1 MKLTWFGHSAFR
13 IEYQGVVVMLDPF
26 LDNPTWDGDNAAAWD
41 GADYVALTHGHAD
54 HIGSTVEIASGTGA
68 TVIANPEICK
78 YLAELGVTATEAI
91 NHGGEL
97 TFDGFSVAYVP
108 AWHSSSNDSEDGDG
122 RYLGNPGGFIFNAPG
137 QKTLY
142 AMGDTGIFGD
152 MQLIA
157 DIYTPAIG
165 LVPIG
170 DRFTMG
176 GRLAAM
182 ACRRF
187 FKFETVIPC
196 HYATFGLLDPDE
208 RTFEA
213 GLEGSGTRILVPE
226 RGVTVSL

>member
-13 IEYQGVVVMLDPF
+13 IEYPGAVVILDPF
-26 LDNPTWDGDNAAAWD
+26 FDNPTWKGDHEAAWGD
-41 GADYVALTHGHAD
+41 ADYVAVTHGHGD
-54 HIGSTVEIASGTGA
+54 HVGSTVAIAKATGA
-68 TVIANPEICK
+68 TVIANPEICDFV
-78 YLAELGVTATEAI
+78 AEQGATKTEPI

-108 AWHSSSNDSEDGDG
+108 AWHSSSHDAGDG
-122 RYLGNPGGFIFNAPG
+122 RYLGNPGGFVFTAPG
-137 QKTLY
+137 EKTLY

-157 DIYTPAIG
+157 DIYEPKIG

-176 GRLAAM
+176 GKLAAM

-187 FKFETVIPC
+187 FQFETVVPC
-196 HYATFGLLDPDE
+196 HYGTFGLIDPDE
-208 RTFEA
+208 SKFVEGMKGSTTKIVVPKRGEA
-213 GLEGSGTRILVPE
+213 
-226 RGVTVSL
+226 VTL